1 MSVNAVHGSSGHRS
15 TERCIPTG
23 ALHSLSEAVGA
34 QCSSSC
40 PTGPHIPPAL
50 QHIAGSFLPSLAA
63 LSILVESFV
72 HHCFCN
78 APLVAQGAFAK
89 E

>member
-1 MSVNAVHGSSGHRS
+1 MLFMAAAV
-15 TERCIPTG
+15 TEVLND
-23 ALHSLSEAVGA
+23 ASLQELIISQSEAVGA
-34 QCSSSC
+34 QCSPSC

-50 QHIAGSFLPSLAA
+50 QHIACSFLPSLAA
-63 LSILVESFV
+63 LSVLVESFV